1 MPARPLPEGTILRNL
16 ALGTRVALIAV
27 FSSILA
33 VLVLMATA
41 YNGLVR
47 DFEKVLTQRQ
57 LIETEISAHEV
68 NQDLQIRLQALKA
81 FASLLTDGEQRLAL
95 ARIQS
100 LMGRQLSLE
109 SYFREGLVVF
119 DENGIAIAENTH
131 VPGRIGT
138 SYADR
143 AHFRRAF
150 AFREPVISRPI
161 IGRTTGLPLLSF
173 LAPIESDDGDLVGF
187 VSGIINLAETSI
199 IPRQDDNRQDSLFK
213 VLDTDHFIQVDTL
226 SETNPMPDL
235 PAPGENLIIDAAL
248 SGVPFGVVTDRTGKK
263 WIYATRH
270 LERVGWLFLRAVP
283 YQNATEPAWSSFTG
297 FFSAS
302 IMAMLILA
310 ATAFALARAAT
321 RPLEKMSAG
330 IRAMARDGFASA
342 RLSLNGPPEIRNVA
356 QAFNTLME
364 EREALDVLKDQF
376 VATVSHELRTPLTS
390 INGSLKLL
398 ASGAAGE
405 LPGKATT
412 MVDVALRNS
421 EQLQRLIS
429 DLLDFN
435 KTLAGQMPIHP
446 EPVSLNNAIRA
457 ACEGN
462 QTMAR
467 HYRIRLSPELS
478 GDEWVMADPLRLRQI
493 LDNFISNA
501 IKFSPID
508 SCVSIGAELSA
519 PGRIRITVSDQ
530 GKGVPERFLPRLFQ
544 RFAQAE
550 AGSARAR
557 AGTGLGLAIT
567 RELANLMDGKVGYYY
582 QQGARFWVEL
592 PAVDSAAEA
601 DTSLRG
607 GRHENA

>member
-1 MPARPLPEGTILRNL
+1 MRNL

-33 VLVLMATA
+33 VIVLLATA

-47 DFEKVLTQRQ
+47 DFEAVLTQRQ
-57 LIETEISAHEV
+57 LLETETSAQEV
-68 NQDLQIRLQALKA
+68 NRDLQIRLQALEA
-81 FASLLTDGEQRLAL
+81 FASLLTDGEHRLAL
-95 ARIQS
+95 PRIRN
-100 LMGRQLSLE
+100 LMGRQSVLE
-109 SYFREGLVVF
+109 EFFREGLVVL
-119 DENGIAIAENTH
+119 DENGVAIAENTH
-131 VPGRIGT
+131 VPGRLGT

-150 AFREPVISRPI
+150 ASREPVISRPI

-173 LAPIESDDGDLVGF
+173 LAPIESDDGDLLGF
-187 VSGIINLAETSI
+187 VGGIINLAETSI
-199 IPRQDDNRQDSLFK
+199 IPRQADNRQENLFK

-226 SETNPMPDL
+226 SETNSMPDI

-248 SGVPFGVVTDRTGKK
+248 SGVPFGVVTDRAGKK

-283 YQNATEPAWSSFTG
+283 YRNATQPAWSSFTG
-297 FFSAS
+297 FLGAS
-302 IMAMLILA
+302 VVVMLILA
-310 ATAFALARAAT
+310 VTALALARAAT
-321 RPLEKMSAG
+321 RPLEKMSVR

-342 RLSLNGPPEIRNVA
+342 RLSLTGPPEIRDVA

-398 ASGAAGE
+398 ASGIAGE
-405 LPGKATT
+405 LPDKATA

-446 EPVSLNNAIRA
+446 EPVNVSNAITA

-462 QTMAR
+462 QAMAR
-467 HYRIRLSPELS
+467 HYRTRLSPELS
-478 GDEWVMADPLRLRQI
+478 RDTWVMADPLRLRQI

-501 IKFSPID
+501 IKFSPVD
-508 SCVSIGAELSA
+508 GSVVVSADLTT
-519 PGRIRITVSDQ
+519 PGRIRFTVSDQ
-530 GKGVPERFLPRLFQ
+530 GQGVPEPFLPRLFQ

-567 RELANLMDGKVGYYY
+567 RELARLMDGEVGYYY
-582 QQGARFWVEL
+582 KRGARFWVEL
-592 PAVDSAAEA
+592 PTVETAVP
-601 DTSLRG
+601 LRG
-607 GRHENA
+607 GHHENA

>member
-1 MPARPLPEGTILRNL
+1 MRNL

-27 FSSILA
+27 FTSILA
-33 VLVLMATA
+33 VLVLLATA

-57 LIETEISAHEV
+57 LIETETSAHEV
-68 NQDLQIRLQALKA
+68 NRDLQVRLQALEA
-81 FASLLTDGEQRLAL
+81 FASLLTDGEQRLDL
-95 ARIQS
+95 TRIRD
-100 LMGRQLSLE
+100 LMGRQSTLE
-109 SYFREGLVVF
+109 GYFREGLLVF
-119 DENGIAIAENTH
+119 DASGVAIAENTH

-150 AFREPVISRPI
+150 ASREPVISRPI
-161 IGRTTGLPLLSF
+161 IGRKTGLPLLSF
-173 LAPIESDDGDLVGF
+173 LAPIESDNGELLGF
-187 VSGIINLAETSI
+187 VGGIINLAESSI
-199 IPRQDDNRQDSLFK
+199 IPRPADNREDNLFK

-248 SGVPFGVVTDRTGKK
+248 SGVPFGVVTDRAGKK

-283 YQNATEPAWSSFTG
+283 YQNATQPAWSSFTG
-297 FFSAS
+297 FFGVSVLV
-302 IMAMLILA
+302 MLILA

-321 RPLEKMSAG
+321 RPLEKMSAT
-330 IRAMARDGFASA
+330 IRAMTRDGFVSA

-398 ASGAAGE
+398 ASGTAGE
-405 LPGKATT
+405 LPGKATA

-435 KTLAGQMPIHP
+435 KTLSGEMPIHP
-446 EPVSLNNAIRA
+446 EPVSLNDAIRA
-457 ACEGN
+457 ACDGN
-462 QTMAR
+462 QAMAR
-467 HYRIRLSPELS
+467 HYRVRLSHEPS
-478 GDEWVMADPLRLRQI
+478 SDRSVMADPLRLRQI

-501 IKFSPID
+501 IKFSPTD
-508 SCVSIGAELSA
+508 GCVGIRAELSA
-519 PGRIRITVSDQ
+519 PGRIRVTVSDQ
-530 GKGVPERFLPRLFQ
+530 GQGVPERFLPRLFQ

-567 RELANLMDGKVGYYY
+567 RELADLMNGKVGYYY

-592 PAVDSAAEA
+592 PAVETDVP
-601 DTSLRG
+601 LRG

>member
-1 MPARPLPEGTILRNL
+1 
-16 ALGTRVALIAV
+16 
-27 FSSILA
+27 
-33 VLVLMATA
+33 
-41 YNGLVR
+41 
-47 DFEKVLTQRQ
+47 
-57 LIETEISAHEV
+57 
-68 NQDLQIRLQALKA
+68 
-81 FASLLTDGEQRLAL
+81 TDGEQRLAL
-95 ARIQS
+95 PRIRN
-100 LMGRQLSLE
+100 LMGRQSVLE
-109 SYFREGLVVF
+109 EFFREGLVVF
-119 DENGIAIAENTH
+119 DENGVAIAENTH
-131 VPGRIGT
+131 VPGRLGT

-150 AFREPVISRPI
+150 ASREPVISRPI
-161 IGRTTGLPLLSF
+161 IGRITGLPLLSF
-173 LAPIESDDGDLVGF
+173 LAPIESDDGDLQGF
-187 VSGIINLAETSI
+187 VGGIINLAETSI
-199 IPRQDDNRQDSLFK
+199 IPRQADNLQENLFK

-226 SETNPMPDL
+226 SETNSMPDI

-283 YQNATEPAWSSFTG
+283 YRNATQPAWSSFTG
-297 FFSAS
+297 FLGAS
-302 IMAMLILA
+302 VVVMLILA
-310 ATAFALARAAT
+310 VTALALARAAT
-321 RPLEKMSAG
+321 RPLEKMSAR

-342 RLSLNGPPEIRNVA
+342 RLSLTGPPEIRDVA

-398 ASGAAGE
+398 ASGSAGE
-405 LPGKATT
+405 LPAKAGV

-421 EQLQRLIS
+421 EQLQRLIA

-435 KTLAGQMPIHP
+435 KTLAGEMPIHP
-446 EPVSLNNAIRA
+446 EPVSVSDAIRT

-462 QTMAR
+462 QAMAR
-467 HYRIRLSPELS
+467 HYRIRLSPEPSMDWL
-478 GDEWVMADPLRLRQI
+478 VQADPLRLRQI

-501 IKFSPID
+501 IKFSPTD
-508 SCVSIGAELSA
+508 GCVGIRAELSA
-519 PGRIRITVSDQ
+519 PGRIRVTVSDQ
-530 GKGVPERFLPRLFQ
+530 GQGVPEPFLPRLFQ

-567 RELANLMDGKVGYYY
+567 RELARLMDGEVGYYY
-582 QQGARFWVEL
+582 KRGARFWVEL
-592 PAVDSAAEA
+592 PTVETDVP
-601 DTSLRG
+601 LRG